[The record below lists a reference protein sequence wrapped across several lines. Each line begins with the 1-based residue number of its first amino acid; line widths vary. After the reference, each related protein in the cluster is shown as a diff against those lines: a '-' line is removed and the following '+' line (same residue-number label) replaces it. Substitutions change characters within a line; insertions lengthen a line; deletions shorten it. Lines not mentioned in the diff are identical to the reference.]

1 MFYLVIVAPTPSK
14 LHSPSQAA
22 EYLGTSIHSITEEGA
37 VAAGWPLFFAGF
49 LDAQYRF
56 DRCFLSYFES
66 LKPFLLVHSTVLSC
80 CCLPLGRLAASSTPS
95 SSSSA
100 AAAAVWV
107 YSGNQ
112 YLVPLLQVTCEVL
125 HYHGQPHHRI
135 RRLYRKTTLQLQH
148 DLIIVQA
155 NAHYRPLLLRLF
167 GSHVDKY
174 VLFVFIIAMLVIVMK
189 ITSSQLP
196 QDG

>member
-1 MFYLVIVAPTPSK
+1 MQSRQGGPYF
-14 LHSPSQAA
+14 SPVS
-22 EYLGTSIHSITEEGA
+22 LTRNTG
-37 VAAGWPLFFAGF
+37 
-49 LDAQYRF
+49 F
-56 DRCFLSYFES
+56 DRCLFSYFES
-66 LKPFLLVHSTVLSC
+66 LKPFFFVHSTVLSC
-80 CCLPLGRLAASSTPS
+80 CSLPLGRLAAASTPS

-125 HYHGQPHHRI
+125 HHHGHHHHHI
-135 RRLYRKTTLQLQH
+135 CRRYRKTTLQLQH

-167 GSHVDKY
+167 GSNVDKY
-174 VLFVFIIAMLVIVMK
+174 VLFVFIIAMLIIVMK

>member
-1 MFYLVIVAPTPSK
+1 LTRNT
-14 LHSPSQAA
+14 
-22 EYLGTSIHSITEEGA
+22 G
-37 VAAGWPLFFAGF
+37 
-49 LDAQYRF
+49 F
-56 DRCFLSYFES
+56 DRCFFSYFVS

-80 CCLPLGRLAASSTPS
+80 CSLPLGRLAAVSTPS

-125 HYHGQPHHRI
+125 HYGQHHHRI
-135 RRLYRKTTLQLQH
+135 RRRYRKTTLQLQH